1 MVDVKEEE
9 PLSKKVKKKVGRK
22 PLKPDQKKKKSN
34 AKKVKLTEDADYDI
48 KEENG
53 GDNFDEDEEVSDD
66 EDFVPAK
73 TKNKDGSD
81 RKPRAKEK
89 KKRGRPRGKAA
100 DSKMNWMEAYYYF
113 PQAGERDRSKM
124 YHCDKCVRLFEKFYV
139 STNFQRKV
147 LFFFI

>member
-34 AKKVKLTEDADYDI
+34 AKKVKLTEDPDYDI

-66 EDFVPAK
+66 EDFVPSKAK

-139 STNFQRKV
+139 STTFR
-147 LFFFI
+147 